1 MIAGMPVIGTPT
13 GKKKMMM
20 MAGGG
25 GVLVTSVRR
34 TWLPL
39 VSGAAGPP
47 KAVPGRQLIDIKHI
61 LFVDLDAPI

>member
-25 GVLVTSVRR
+25 GAGHQRPPDL
-34 TWLPL
+34 
-39 VSGAAGPP
+39 AA
-47 KAVPGRQLIDIKHI
+47 ARVWRGRS
-61 LFVDLDAPI
+61 P